1 MSYKTGDLK
10 HLAAK
15 DHCEACQVWECDCH
29 DEEYTR
35 RVPTDS
41 RADEDEDGNA
51 VPTKTLGGAWL
62 PHSCDEWVIGGPENI
77 RALIADLKLALKA
90 MERE

>member
-1 MSYKTGDLK
+1 MAYKTGDLE

-15 DHCEACQVWECDCH
+15 HHCLDCQRWDCGLH
-29 DEEYTR
+29 EDVN

-41 RADEDEDGNA
+41 RADEDDDGNA
-51 VPTKTLGGAWL
+51 VPVKALGGAWL

-77 RALIADLKLALKA
+77 RALIADLMLALKA
-90 MERE
+90 MGAK